1 MAGDT
6 SVDMMLNV
14 LPGTFTGIFALNAG
28 LSSINQV
35 FQNMTKNVDTHFGLL
50 EAGVVSLTALTAQ
63 FAKGA
68 ADAFGEYEQGM
79 KIVQAV
85 SGQSASAIAEL
96 GQRANQFSVEY
107 RMDIDQLTE
116 GLQTLGRAGLKSAQ
130 EQSEVLENG
139 LETAKL
145 EGRDLN
151 SVLQELIQNT
161 TLLGGNLKS
170 SSFGEQTD
178 YVNDLLV
185 ATSMTAPIN
194 THDISETLKYS
205 GGMLAAGG
213 GTITDEAGNPNEE
226 GKKLI
231 EDYMGTVAAFAQKG
245 VTGSIAGTALRAFFN
260 KPATQDTSVT
270 EALAKI
276 HLKPEYLWEEGEEQM
291 KPVSEQIGL
300 IQSQMDKLDIS
311 QMDRLQIWSKIVG
324 GKMGQQMIK
333 LDSSDI
339 KEITKDIQQANSA
352 ENLATQ
358 SMQTYQAAM
367 KQTSEAGQHAFRAF
381 GEHVARFL
389 KPVAQI
395 LTPIFE
401 MLSNPVAS
409 TALFSGF
416 LMLLGRAWTSIREI
430 ITGIR
435 AEIGLLKSSLQSLVM
450 NQPARKQVMGGR
462 LHGGG
467 FVVGYNQ
474 EQGLSTETSGVVS
487 ETKGVSTQTT
497 GMNQALATMSTKVN
511 DIYRVMTAT
520 TNRIKEEV
528 EKIYALLNQ
537 GITTSSQKVNQT
549 ITTASTRVK
558 GEFGNAVNQV
568 TTSFNTRMNR
578 NISSS
583 ATRMRSEFQAALNS
597 LTYTPKIKPTQMGT
611 AAGLTQQKVD
621 TQHPSYMF
629 LQSTQK
635 DAHQAEAMY
644 QQRLTDLEK
653 RRSNVVLSRQIGA
666 NETKASSQL
675 ERLKGHKTN
684 ITEEL
689 NRVGKEINVQSKII
703 ENANSKLTNDFNSL
717 TAKQKEE
724 LITRKTLAEEERITL
739 LDKKTLLEEEL
750 MYKKEEIRIQVSIL
764 SSLRELKARIDS
776 ERLALLKGGTT
787 KEGGVGVLP
796 GAVPAVV
803 QTTNTGGYVPS
814 QSDFTFKGYGMYG
827 SQKSMPFVPGMF
839 NWNNVPKEFHPNYTV
854 TGTPHTP
861 WNFGAGYSRYN
872 LPSLRQAD
880 LDKIGAA
887 AASKFSAYPG
897 GAASMYNAMQVQN
910 ASKIAADAKI
920 VEQSLLGIRQKV
932 NKGAMGYDYGGT
944 PSLSG
949 LAKLLPKLEAEIAKL
964 DSVIMENTL
973 VTRQLN
979 GELAVVQAGGSRGS
993 SYQKTFSPQALAQ
1006 REAQYQMGLM
1016 RQSRN
1021 YGGFVPNFHYN
1032 SGKYSANE
1040 ALNLHKDYEKS
1051 LNTGAN
1057 YQNDALKAQV
1067 NTKEMVTQQNALKQM
1082 FGEKLDKQEKNALQQ
1097 HTMMAQQ
1104 TTLLAKQNPESV
1116 GKAITKNPS
1125 IRSRIGFGLTQ
1136 GVKGFGSA
1144 LGKVSSFMGGPFFA
1158 GMMAVDIAMQVWN
1171 SAQQAYTKKIE
1182 EATQALD
1189 EVIQKQ
1195 EEAEQIFF
1203 QGKHEEGEYE
1213 ITGWEEQNPDA
1224 TAEEKEDALL
1234 GAYESIYD
1242 NRNAGLSALED
1253 NTQQLAIATE
1263 QVKQASD
1270 KLGNDYLNKNDFFS
1284 GNGPWADFWSDQYL
1298 SNNFANK
1305 IDAGTDKFGNFEKL
1319 SENGQLFVDK
1329 SGNRFYGNEGEESY
1343 FKNNEILLDK
1353 GYQTGDDYP
1362 WLKEFGPLLSADIWK
1377 TGSTEKGLRVAF
1389 GSVGYERL
1397 RDQMNSLGGWDNS
1410 AWVKQG
1416 YNINK
1421 YFGTDTEQNK
1431 LQTSLKNY
1439 QKDFSKLAKQTRRF
1453 EKATG
1458 TTALGAF
1465 NREFRKTGDIK
1476 KTLKNLSVQD
1486 PKLTSYIKSL
1496 SIKTGMSAQ
1505 QVLLAAQLQQLQEMQ
1520 AIAKDQ
1526 VTPRM
1531 ENLVISAYDQVA
1543 YGKQTLGTVTGS
1555 GDGAISAAQNAAA
1568 IASLLN
1574 AQMESKLDEQS
1585 YKEYKSKF
1593 EDPSQAK
1600 YKTQEDF
1607 AAAVNYA
1614 MNHPTNENRW
1624 LREYGEKKMVSY
1636 AAVNAQWYNPN
1647 LSPEQA
1653 KNLGQQWFNEANN
1666 RGASGNA
1673 MYDTLRKGG
1682 QIGIRNAILAGY
1694 DATLDDTE
1702 GTGSGGGSSGSGSG
1716 DKDKDTGT
1724 KKERVDLV
1732 LCNKKE
1738 IPKLN
1743 VNLFKKPPTFTVLN
1757 KNFKLRDVKINTEDK
1772 PKAIMASIKNAFID
1786 VQKRS
1791 DPKIIQDEE
1800 AEYDPV
1806 AATDGNSLPS
1816 GSSKPRTNN

>member
-50 EAGVVSLTALTAQ
+50 EAGVVSLTALTTQ

-68 ADAFGEYEQGM
+68 ADAFGQYEQGM

-96 GQRANQFSVEY
+96 GQKANQFSVEY

-130 EQSEVLENG
+130 EQAEVLENG

-339 KEITKDIQQANSA
+339 KEITKDIQEANSA

-389 KPVAQI
+389 KPIAQT
-395 LTPIFE
+395 LTPILE

-416 LMLLGRAWTSIREI
+416 LMLLGRAWTSIKQI
-430 ITGIR
+430 VTGIR
-435 AEIGLLKSSLQSLVM
+435 AEITLLKASLQSLVM

-467 FVVGYNQ
+467 TVVGYNQ
-474 EQGLSTETSGVVS
+474 EQEPPMRTGSTVPGTTKVVGS
-487 ETKGVSTQTT
+487 QTA
-497 GMNQALATMSTKVN
+497 GMNQALMTMSTRVN

-528 EKIYALLNQ
+528 QRIYTLLNQ

-549 ITTASTRVK
+549 ITTASTRIK

-621 TQHPSYMF
+621 TRSPSYMF
-629 LQSTQK
+629 LQNTQR
-635 DAHQAEAMY
+635 DAHQAEAAY

-653 RRSNVVLSRQIGA
+653 RRGNVLLSRQVGGSIDSSK
-666 NETKASSQL
+666 NERDRATKHLRNSQ
-675 ERLKGHKTN
+675 
-684 ITEEL
+684 TEL
-689 NRVGKEINVQSKII
+689 GKVVKQIDSQNKII
-703 ENANSKLTNDFNSL
+703 ENANRQLSKNYNSL
-717 TAKQKEE
+717 TMKQKEE
-724 LITRKTLAEEERITL
+724 LTVQKMNAEAQRES
-739 LDKKTLLEEEL
+739 LLEKELLLKEEIT
-750 MYKKEEIRIQVSIL
+750 YKKEEIQIHNSIIM
-764 SSLRELKARIDS
+764 SLRQLKSKIDA
-776 ERLALLKGGTT
+776 ERLSLLKGRGTT
-787 KEGGVGVLP
+787 GSAWPGSVGVLP
-796 GAVPAVV
+796 GVIPAVIPSIGGT
-803 QTTNTGGYVPS
+803 TTNPP
-814 QSDFTFKGYGMYG
+814 DFTAKGYGLYT

-839 NWNNVPKEFHPNYTV
+839 NWSNVPKEYHPNYGGTGNYVPWKFNTNAKEGHALLATLRQEEIAMTREMARTLGITDKELIVFYERLLQLNAAMGRTTTIHGGKV
-854 TGTPHTP
+854 TSSAGIMGEQAYQEKIARDSLYRTRGSMVPIYSSGGTGHPTERDMRGLRAL
-861 WNFGAGYSRYN
+861 FGTNNGPSAEAFAKEFKDSRDKINKNLGTYENTAKDINKSARSINEVSRYT
-872 LPSLRQAD
+872 LA
-880 LDKIGAA
+880 
-887 AASKFSAYPG
+887 PG
-897 GAASMYNAMQVQN
+897 IYSGNQIN
-910 ASKIAADAKI
+910 
-920 VEQSLLGIRQKV
+920 
-932 NKGAMGYDYGGT
+932 
-944 PSLSG
+944 SG
-949 LAKLLPKLEAEIAKL
+949 LGRVPS
-964 DSVIMENTL
+964 DF
-973 VTRQLN
+973 
-979 GELAVVQAGGSRGS
+979 GQAGGAVPFTVTRGMIDETVKM
-993 SYQKTFSPQALAQ
+993 QETTLKQ
-1006 REAQYQMGLM
+1006 RIK
-1016 RQSRN
+1016 
-1021 YGGFVPNFHYN
+1021 GGFGRVWGA
-1032 SGKYSANE
+1032 SGAGNILKGTTSA
-1040 ALNLHKDYEKS
+1040 
-1051 LNTGAN
+1051 
-1057 YQNDALKAQV
+1057 
-1067 NTKEMVTQQNALKQM
+1067 
-1082 FGEKLDKQEKNALQQ
+1082 
-1097 HTMMAQQ
+1097 
-1104 TTLLAKQNPESV
+1104 
-1116 GKAITKNPS
+1116 
-1125 IRSRIGFGLTQ
+1125 
-1136 GVKGFGSA
+1136 VKGLGGA
-1144 LGKVSSFMGGPFFA
+1144 LGKVTSFMGGPFFA
-1158 GMMAVDIAMQVWN
+1158 GMMAVDIAMQIWN
-1171 SAQQAYTKKIE
+1171 SAYQKYAKKVE
-1182 EATQALD
+1182 EATQSLED
-1189 EVIQKQ
+1189 SLSRQS
-1195 EEAEQIFF
+1195 EAEQIFL
-1203 QGKHEEGEYE
+1203 QGQHEEGKREFE
-1213 ITGWEEQNPDA
+1213 GWTEQHPDA
-1224 TAEEKEDALL
+1224 TPEEKEDALL
-1234 GAYESIYD
+1234 GAYNDIYD
-1242 NRNAGLSALED
+1242 NASMGLSALDE
-1253 NTQQLAIATE
+1253 NTQQLAIATQE
-1263 QVKQASD
+1263 VKLAGEKIEGS
-1270 KLGNDYLNKNDFFS
+1270 YLDGSLFA
-1284 GNGPWADFWSDQYL
+1284 GNGPFNKSD
-1298 SNNFANK
+1298 ANR
-1305 IDAGTDKFGNFEKL
+1305 IAMGNTDIWDLF
-1319 SENGQLFVDK
+1319 NGGSPSVDK
-1329 SGNRFYGNEGEESY
+1329 TGEKVDWNGRSY
-1343 FKNNEILLDK
+1343 FTSGEILLSEK
-1353 GYQTGDDYP
+1353 QQAEDYP
-1362 WLKEFGPLLSADIWK
+1362 WLKEFAPIFASNVWK
-1377 TGSTEKGLRVAF
+1377 TGDTKDSLRGMF
-1389 GSVGYERL
+1389 GNAGYAEL
-1397 RDQMNSLGGWDNS
+1397 EDQITSIGGWDKS
-1410 AWVKQG
+1410 AWTRHG
-1416 YNINK
+1416 YNVNK

-1431 LQTSLKNY
+1431 LQMGLKNY

-1458 TTALGAF
+1458 STALGAF
-1465 NREFRKTGDIK
+1465 NKQFKKTGDIK
-1476 KTLKNLSVQD
+1476 KTLKNLSIQD

-1531 ENLVISAYDQVA
+1531 ENLVMSSYDQVA

-1568 IASLLN
+1568 IAALLN

-1585 YKEYKSKF
+1585 YKDYKSHFGIDQDK
-1593 EDPSQAK
+1593 AR
-1600 YKTQEDF
+1600 YKSPEEF
-1607 AAAVNYA
+1607 AGAVNYA
-1614 MNHPTNENRW
+1614 MNHPEDKSLDW
-1624 LREYGEKKMVSY
+1624 LRVYGEKKMVAY
-1636 AAVNAQWYNPN
+1636 AATNAKFYNPN
-1647 LSPEQA
+1647 LSEEQA
-1653 KNLGQQWFNEANN
+1653 KKMGQDWYDEAKA

-1673 MYDTLRKGG
+1673 MYDTLRTGG
-1682 QIGIRNAILAGY
+1682 TTALKNAILAGY
-1694 DATLDDTE
+1694 DAALDDTE
-1702 GTGSGGGSSGSGSG
+1702 GSGSGGGGSGSGSG
-1716 DKDKDTGT
+1716 NKDKDSGT
-1724 KKERVDLV
+1724 RKERVDLV

-1806 AATDGNSLPS
+1806 AATDGNALPS
-1816 GSSKPRTNN
+1816 GSSKPKTNNNS